1 MGVEFG
7 LEWLEYLINEA
18 LVYFAAPVI
27 EPRTLCICHPS
38 LDLVFCSRVSQS
50 RPGQL

>member
-7 LEWLEYLINEA
+7 LEWLEFLINEA
-18 LVYFAAPVI
+18 LVYFAAPAI
-27 EPRTLCICHPS
+27 EPSTLCIRHPS